1 MRTLG
6 TARPRAI
13 PRWLGIGLAG
23 ALALTVPTWLDQA
36 DPHEP
41 RFEPIADLFERAEPG
56 RVEPDAVEQSLRQ
69 RLDTTDADA
78 DLAPSEASPMLRH
91 GGSAIPPPAL
101 PDLPALPRAFDPN
114 TPLGH

>member
-6 TARPRAI
+6 TARRRAL

-23 ALALTVPTWLDQA
+23 ALALTLPTWLGQA

-69 RLDTTDADA
+69 RLDADD
-78 DLAPSEASPMLRH
+78 DLVPSEAAPMLRH
-91 GGSAIPPPAL
+91 GGSALPPPAL
-101 PDLPALPRAFDPN
+101 PELPALPRAFDPN